1 MSLLFCNTTLLQF
14 VVNEINII
22 FSVCSEMEE
31 LWEHAL
37 EVLDDHDVSE
47 LYKFR
52 DETGVLVNTCNG
64 ISVFMNKDKDLNFT
78 SSEMR
83 QEFW

>member
-22 FSVCSEMEE
+22 FLVCSEMED

-37 EVLDDHDVSE
+37 TVLDERDISE

-52 DETGVLVNTCNG
+52 DETGILVKKARP
-64 ISVFMNKDKDLNFT
+64 FY
-78 SSEMR
+78 
-83 QEFW
+83 

>member
-1 MSLLFCNTTLLQF
+1 
-14 VVNEINII
+14 
-22 FSVCSEMEE
+22 MEE

-52 DETGVLVNTCNG
+52 DETGVLVNTITTN
-64 ISVFMNKDKDLNFT
+64 LT
-78 SSEMR
+78 
-83 QEFW
+83 